1 MTSPRISESV
11 FQESELS
18 GRSFRFGG
26 YKATSQTIVWPILF
40 LLSLNISS
48 SGISD
53 EPEARLILLRS
64 SAAALIVAGLY
75 FTVLGAIINASVPQL
90 GKLRT
95 WLIGILY
102 ATTELVRAVLIQVF
116 AEASGLET
124 NPQWGFR
131 IVAALTTG
139 IIVFALV
146 STVVNDSAIY
156 RESYKELAIQRFRLR
171 SVIEASLDNL
181 VRARDQLI
189 KTTREQLSLALKST
203 LSETEKLTPQFPLI
217 IQNLFSVA
225 EEVVRPLS
233 HSLFENPL
241 MLSANQLEAQAPRVP
256 ITTVIRKS
264 SLAAPFRPGLLT
276 VMAALLSLPSVFLD
290 LRLMYIAQWTLALVF
305 IYATNA
311 LARKFLAPHLSSIPL
326 FIRIVLISIVYA
338 VPAIFFVQVALNS
351 DVVQESVISETILY
365 GSLLGFVLG
374 WLIASSA
381 GMRTARIEML
391 VEISRINDEL
401 AWQNARIQSEL
412 WLDQKSLALTLHND
426 VQATLLAAALKL
438 KASIDASPDSATD
451 ALPEVKDLISR
462 SINFGSTA
470 TRDFTLTSIIQR
482 INDNWAGIITMRYT
496 ASSETLVQVENDSVA
511 MGVLEDVLSEFQ
523 NNSLK
528 HGRSTETTA
537 ILSTPQ
543 PGILQVAMTNN
554 GERLTAETQNGLGSA
569 FLKSVALDSKLEN
582 FTRGVKLT
590 VWLPISLTATSSV
603 SLEK

>member
-1 MTSPRISESV
+1 VTSPRISESL

-18 GRSFRFGG
+18 SRSFRFGG
-26 YKATSQTIVWPILF
+26 YKATSQAIVWPILL

-53 EPEARLILLRS
+53 DPESRLILLRS

-75 FTVLGAIINASVPQL
+75 FTVLGAIINFLLPRL
-90 GKLRT
+90 GRPRT

-102 ATTELVRAVLIQVF
+102 ATTELVRAALIQLF
-116 AEASGLET
+116 AEASGLVT

-156 RESYKELAIQRFRLR
+156 RESYKELATQRFKLR

-203 LSETEKLTPQFPLI
+203 LSETEKLAPQFPLI

-264 SLAAPFRPGLLT
+264 SLAAPFRPGLIT
-276 VMAALLSLPSVFLD
+276 VMAALLSLPSVLLD
-290 LRLMYIAQWTLALVF
+290 LSLIYTFQWALALVF
-305 IYATNA
+305 IYASNA

-326 FIRIVLISIVYA
+326 FIRIVFISIVYA

-351 DVVQESVISETILY
+351 DIVQDSVISETILY

-391 VEISRINDEL
+391 SEISQINDDL

-438 KASIDASPDSATD
+438 KATVDASPDSAAE
-451 ALPEVKDLISR
+451 ALPEIKDLITR

-470 TRDFTLTSIIQR
+470 LREFTLSSIIQR
-482 INDNWAGIITMRYT
+482 INDNWAGIITMRFT
-496 ASSETLVQVENDSVA
+496 ASGETLNMVENDPVA
-511 MGVLEDVLSEFQ
+511 MGILEDVLSEFQ

-528 HGRSTETTA
+528 HGHSTETTA
-537 ILSTPQ
+537 ILSSPQ
-543 PGILQVAMTNN
+543 RGILQVAMTNN
-554 GERLTAETQNGLGSA
+554 GERLSAETQNGLGSA
-569 FLKSVALDSKLEN
+569 FLKSVALDYKLEN

-590 VWLPISLTATSSV
+590 VWLPISLSVEDSV
-603 SLEK
+603 SAEK

>member
-1 MTSPRISESV
+1 MTSPRISESL

-18 GRSFRFGG
+18 SRSFRFGG
-26 YKATSQTIVWPILF
+26 YKATSQAIVWPILL

-53 EPEARLILLRS
+53 DPESRLILLRS

-75 FTVLGAIINASVPQL
+75 FTVLGAIINFLLPRL
-90 GKLRT
+90 GRPRT

-102 ATTELVRAVLIQVF
+102 ATTELVRAALIQLF
-116 AEASGLET
+116 AEASGLVT

-156 RESYKELAIQRFRLR
+156 RESYKELATQRFKLR

-203 LSETEKLTPQFPLI
+203 LSETEKLAPQFPLI

-264 SLAAPFRPGLLT
+264 SLAAPFRPGLIT
-276 VMAALLSLPSVFLD
+276 VMAALLSLPSVLLD
-290 LRLMYIAQWTLALVF
+290 LSLIYTFQWALALVF
-305 IYATNA
+305 IYASNA

-326 FIRIVLISIVYA
+326 FIRIVFISIVYA

-351 DVVQESVISETILY
+351 DIVQDSVISETILY

-391 VEISRINDEL
+391 SEISQINDDL

-438 KASIDASPDSATD
+438 KATVDASPDSAAE
-451 ALPEVKDLISR
+451 ALPEIKDLITR

-470 TRDFTLTSIIQR
+470 LREFTLSSIIQR
-482 INDNWAGIITMRYT
+482 INDNWAGIITMRFT
-496 ASSETLVQVENDSVA
+496 ASGETLNMVENDPVA
-511 MGVLEDVLSEFQ
+511 MGILEDVLSEFQ

-528 HGRSTETTA
+528 HGHSTETTA
-537 ILSTPQ
+537 ILSSPQ
-543 PGILQVAMTNN
+543 RGILQVAMTNN
-554 GERLTAETQNGLGSA
+554 GERLSAETQNGLGSA
-569 FLKSVALDSKLEN
+569 FLKSVALDYKLEN

-590 VWLPISLTATSSV
+590 VWLPISLSVEDSV
-603 SLEK
+603 SAEK